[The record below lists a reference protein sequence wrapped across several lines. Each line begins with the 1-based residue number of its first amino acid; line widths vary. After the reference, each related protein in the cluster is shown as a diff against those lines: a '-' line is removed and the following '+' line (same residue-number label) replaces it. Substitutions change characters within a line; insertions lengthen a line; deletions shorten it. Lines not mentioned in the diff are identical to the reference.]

1 MKSETIK
8 EEENVGDK
16 GSLTQK
22 CPKSKVKFLKN
33 NGFNHMKIN
42 YFCSKDTTGKV
53 NKQMTEK
60 NDLQRLEST
69 KMISG
74 MYKELQ
80 IKEKLET

>member
-22 CPKSKVKFLKN
+22 CPTSKVKFFKS
-33 NGFNHMKIN
+33 NGFNYMKIN

>member
-1 MKSETIK
+1 
-8 EEENVGDK
+8 
-16 GSLTQK
+16 
-22 CPKSKVKFLKN
+22 
-33 NGFNHMKIN
+33 MKIN

-69 KMISG
+69 KVISG